1 MPDQKLFETWKQ
13 ADEKARA
20 AEAQLREE
28 FSRFEQGT
36 GPEPTLD
43 RVLQVKLLRSS
54 ASELLDKY
62 IRTAG
67 ERGASGN
74 SGWRHSD

>member
-20 AEAQLREE
+20 AEADLREA
-28 FSRFEQGT
+28 FSRFEDGN

-43 RVLQVKLLRSS
+43 RVLHVKLLRGS
-54 ASELLDKY
+54 ATELLDKY

-67 ERGASGN
+67 ERGTAGH

>member
-1 MPDQKLFETWKQ
+1 VPDKQLFEKWKQ
-13 ADEKARA
+13 ADETART
-20 AEAQLREE
+20 AESELRDQ
-28 FSRFEQGT
+28 FAGYEQGT

-43 RVLQVKLLRSS
+43 RVLQVKLLRAA

-67 ERGASGN
+67 ERGAVSEG
-74 SGWRHSD
+74 GWRHSD

>member
-1 MPDQKLFETWKQ
+1 VPDQKLFERWKQ

-20 AEAQLREE
+20 AEAGLRED
-28 FSRFEQGT
+28 FSRFEQGA
-36 GPEPTLD
+36 GSEPTLE
-43 RVLQVKLLRSS
+43 RVLQVKLLRAS

-67 ERGASGN
+67 ERGTNAN
-74 SGWRHSD
+74 SGWHHSD